1 MQMIAEI
8 YGILRD
14 GLGMAPKEIG
24 AVFAEW
30 NKGRLNSY
38 LIEITAEVLKADDA
52 RTGQPVVDIILDRAG
67 QKGTGKWS
75 AIEAQQLGIPAT
87 AIDTWELIPWASS
100 LGLAEHSPTS

>member
-24 AVFAEW
+24 EVFGDW

-38 LIEITAEVLKADDA
+38 LIEITAKVLAADDPK
-52 RTGQPVVDIILDRAG
+52 TGKPMVDIILDSAG
-67 QKGTGKWS
+67 QKGTGRWS
-75 AIEAQQLGIPAT
+75 AIEAQNTRRSGDRRSRRRSRRARCRR
-87 AIDTWELIPWASS
+87 
-100 LGLAEHSPTS
+100 